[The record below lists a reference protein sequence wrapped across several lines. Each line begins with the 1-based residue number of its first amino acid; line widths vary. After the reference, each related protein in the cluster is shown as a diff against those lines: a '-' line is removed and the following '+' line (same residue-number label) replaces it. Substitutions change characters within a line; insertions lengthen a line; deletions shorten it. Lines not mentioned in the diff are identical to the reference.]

1 MVLVYRTYSHC
12 LGAMFI
18 KVLTGKPLS
27 LIIIIIIIISWIPV
41 YTDDTQRLAVM
52 SIGFLL
58 SNKDDAVVWRG
69 PKKNGMYM

>member
-1 MVLVYRTYSHC
+1 M
-12 LGAMFI
+12 
-18 KVLTGKPLS
+18 
-27 LIIIIIIIISWIPV
+27 

-58 SNKDDAVVWRG
+58 SNNDDAVVWRG